1 MLPDTL
7 PARLALLNACLNGS
21 AVVCLV
27 LGLYMIKR
35 GRKEAHKRFMLGT
48 IALSAAFLVSYLT
61 RYALS
66 GDTRYAGPSE
76 LAWVYY
82 SILITHVPLAILTVP
97 LVLTTAT
104 HALKGR
110 LDKHKRIARITYPI
124 WLYVSITGVLVYL
137 MLYRLP
143 PG

>member
-1 MLPDTL
+1 MFPETL

-21 AVVCLV
+21 AAVCLV
-27 LGLYMIKR
+27 LGLAMIKR
-35 GRKEAHKRFMLGT
+35 GRREAHKRFMLAT

-66 GDTRYAGPSE
+66 GDTRYAGPQA

-82 SILITHVPLAILTVP
+82 AILITHVPLAMATVP
-97 LVLTTAT
+97 LVLITAT

-110 LDKHKRIARITYPI
+110 FEKHKRIARITYPI
-124 WLYVSITGVLVYL
+124 WLYVSVTGVLVYL
-137 MLYRLP
+137 MLYQLP
-143 PG
+143 QG